1 MGRHERSHSTA
12 QSTTTRFSLGNI
24 YNNRR
29 SMPNAPRNGNS
40 GLGVAGAA
48 SPTWSTDDAD
58 VEVDMG
64 GLDMFNRQSIA
75 MFERYNKEQVRFISL
90 QHKEHMTG
98 RLLFVPHFMSI

>member
-1 MGRHERSHSTA
+1 MGGNGTPLGRSERSHSTV
-12 QSTTTRFSLGNI
+12 QSSTTRFSLGNI

-29 SMPNAPRNGNS
+29 SMPNAPRGGGGGG

-75 MFERYNKEQVRFISL
+75 MFERYNKEQVRIFL
-90 QHKEHMTG
+90 AV
-98 RLLFVPHFMSI
+98 F